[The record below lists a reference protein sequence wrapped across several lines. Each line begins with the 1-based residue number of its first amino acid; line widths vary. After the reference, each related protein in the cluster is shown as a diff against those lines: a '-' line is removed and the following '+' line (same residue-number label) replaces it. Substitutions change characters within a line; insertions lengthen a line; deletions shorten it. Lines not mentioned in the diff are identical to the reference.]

1 MIFSIEI
8 DESSVAVA
16 SRRVPY
22 CDMDTFPY
30 GQANILEDG
39 QERHTMAQDLPFVSC
54 HKKGQVV
61 LDFESSS
68 ILKSSADTEIESHTT
83 AHNSSFVSG
92 QYNQQ
97 SRVVGIQ
104 ETMFWGTKATW
115 EELGQTTVAD
125 DTGSSD
131 ASTRGVS
138 SLYMDIGDC
147 QWSCEHCKAKFWYGE
162 RLKGYSKDQQ
172 PHYHKC
178 CSGGKVVLEN
188 EREPPEYIKLLFGDR
203 NFLDHIRVYN
213 HMFSMTSFGARVD
226 ESINNG
232 RGPYVFKISGQI
244 YHWISTLCPFVGD
257 PPRFLQLYIYDTE
270 NEVANRM
277 RHFGGTQ
284 SAGLNE
290 HTVEGLMHLL
300 DECNELV
307 RLFRTARDKCNGQQI
322 PDFKIRLYSV
332 VGAREYDL
340 PTSQT
345 LGAIVFENGQ
355 NTETDYDV
363 IIESKDGFP
372 QRINKL
378 HSSYMALQF
387 PLIFVYGQPGFHTE
401 MKLRM
406 PGKEKRLSMNMYY
419 MYQLHE
425 RFDSYG
431 LLFRAGRLFQQ
442 YVVGVF
448 AVQAT
453 GLIIQA
459 TSSNIGKIMYMYSHY
474 LDALAICRVL
484 GNPQYFITFTC
495 NVNWPEIKRHMEQYP
510 GLLPGDRADI
520 VVRVFE
526 QKVHDFCKYLRDTKL
541 FGTVTGLLYTIE
553 FQKRGL
559 PHCHTLLWVDNK
571 DKIQDA
577 KDVDRYIS
585 AELPNPKT
593 NPEGYRIV
601 SEMMVHGPCGKA
613 DESASCM
620 KENLCSKKFPKKFNN
635 ETYFD
640 KNGYVY
646 YRRRDT
652 GVEVTRRGI
661 DMDNSYV
668 VPYNHQLC
676 IVFHA
681 HINVEYCGWSMLI
694 KYLFKYI
701 SKGTDKTV
709 AQITRPVG
717 SSVEHVDRREIHV
730 DKIQNFV
737 DGRFICPHEA
747 CWRTLKFEIHSR
759 YPVVQILSVH
769 LENKQLKNDNA
780 HRMKPRCCTS
790 FKDIRTVNHKVYGTF
805 RSTCDALGLLGDD
818 KEWDTALEEAFFSST
833 ASELRSLFAQIL
845 IFCDVLDPL
854 KLWKKY

>member
-1 MIFSIEI
+1 
-8 DESSVAVA
+8 
-16 SRRVPY
+16 
-22 CDMDTFPY
+22 
-30 GQANILEDG
+30 
-39 QERHTMAQDLPFVSC
+39 
-54 HKKGQVV
+54 
-61 LDFESSS
+61 
-68 ILKSSADTEIESHTT
+68 
-83 AHNSSFVSG
+83 
-92 QYNQQ
+92 
-97 SRVVGIQ
+97 
-104 ETMFWGTKATW
+104 
-115 EELGQTTVAD
+115 
-125 DTGSSD
+125 
-131 ASTRGVS
+131 VS

-178 CSGGKVVLEN
+178 CSGGKVILGN

-203 NFLDHIRVYN
+203 NFLNHIRVYN
-213 HMFSMTSFGARVD
+213 QMFSMTSFGARVD

-244 YHWISTLCPFVGD
+244 YHWIGTLCPFVGD

-307 RLFRTARDKCNGQQI
+307 RLFRTARDKCNGQ
-322 PDFKIRLYSV
+322 
-332 VGAREYDL
+332 L

-442 YVVGVF
+442 YVVGVYCCIEQNRTDYYRQH
-448 AVQAT
+448 QADIRKDYLSGIYDAISRGDREGYEIGSRIILPTSFT
-453 GLIIQA
+453 G
-459 TSSNIGKIMYMYSHY
+459 GPRYMYSHY

-541 FGTVTGLLYTIE
+541 FGTVTGC
-553 FQKRGL
+553 L

-593 NPEGYRIV
+593 DPEGYKIV

-620 KENLCSKKFPKKFNN
+620 KENICSKKFPKKFNN

-652 GVEVTRRGI
+652 GVEVTRRGM
-661 DMDNSYV
+661 DLDNSYV
-668 VPYNHQLC
+668 VPYNRQLC

-681 HINVEYCGWSMLI
+681 HINVEYYGWSMLI

-709 AQITRPVG
+709 AHITRLVG
-717 SSVEHVDRREIHV
+717 SSVEHVDHREIHIPHCPNIICSSGEQTAGH
-730 DKIQNFV
+730 IQ
-737 DGRFICPHEA
+737 RQP
-747 CWRTLKFEIHSR
+747 TLKIHRQQRWNS
-759 YPVVQILSVH
+759 YG
-769 LENKQLKNDNA
+769 
-780 HRMKPRCCTS
+780 CTS
-790 FKDIRTVNHKVYGTF
+790 FEDIRTVNHKVQGTF
-805 RSTCDALGLLGDD
+805 RSACDALGLLGDD